1 MNDTLKADFQA
12 VADKN
17 QIDFTITQQVVVTT
31 EETEEFTH
39 AVTGETAIV

>member
-17 QIDFTITQQVVVTT
+17 GIDFSITQEVVVTNS
-31 EETEEFTH
+31 ETENFTH
-39 AVTGETAIV
+39 VTPQ

>member
-17 QIDFTITQQVVVTT
+17 GIDFTISQEVVVTT
-31 EETEEFTH
+31 TETDIFTH
-39 AVTGETAIV
+39 QPQ